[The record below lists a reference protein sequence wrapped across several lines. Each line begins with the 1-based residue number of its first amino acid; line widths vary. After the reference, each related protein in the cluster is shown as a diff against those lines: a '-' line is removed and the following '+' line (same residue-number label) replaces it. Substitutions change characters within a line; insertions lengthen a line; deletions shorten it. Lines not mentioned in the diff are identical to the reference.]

1 MATKTFDRSD
11 GLVRT
16 LGDFVLDERLLWVRM
31 FARCISCLTILPPRT
46 AVIVI
51 RGSGILGT
59 ENRSFERIQLLTCK
73 IGVALG
79 NNFNISSK
87 ISFHLSIVIIIILYM
102 VSIIEKQS
110 VVRE

>member
-1 MATKTFDRSD
+1 
-11 GLVRT
+11 
-16 LGDFVLDERLLWVRM
+16 M

-59 ENRSFERIQLLTCK
+59 DRSFEGIQLLTCK

-102 VSIIEKQS
+102 VSIIEKQL

>member
-1 MATKTFDRSD
+1 
-11 GLVRT
+11 
-16 LGDFVLDERLLWVRM
+16 M

-59 ENRSFERIQLLTCK
+59 DRSFEGIQLLTCK

>member
-59 ENRSFERIQLLTCK
+59 DRSFEGIQLLTCK
-73 IGVALG
+73 IAVALG

-87 ISFHLSIVIIIILYM
+87 ISFHLSIVIIIIWFPL
-102 VSIIEKQS
+102 SKNNWSS
-110 VVRE
+110 VNKNY